1 VGHRQSGADV
11 RSDLPARRHFQYTPG
26 DQWDFDEAGTH
37 ILIDSEVAGQP
48 RKLITHSARNGFVYT
63 MDRNNGQIVGVKPY
77 MDNINWTRGIDPKTG
92 KPLDYDPAKDIQT
105 YSGVAIHS
113 GSDPVKKVCP
123 TILGGNNYWPSSYSP
138 RTKLLYVPA
147 LTGCDDV
154 KIDTAMHSKE
164 RGWNGGT
171 HSATERLESNI
182 TAFDPVSGEIKGNV
196 HLRYPNVSGTLATA
210 GGLVFAGLTD
220 GTLAAFDDTTLTELW
235 KVNVGSGFNAPP
247 MTFEVNGK
255 QYVAIASGLYN
266 TGRGALANSPELKD
280 QRNATVL
287 YVFGL

>member
-1 VGHRQSGADV
+1 
-11 RSDLPARRHFQYTPG
+11 
-26 DQWDFDEAGTH
+26 
-37 ILIDSEVAGQP
+37 
-48 RKLITHSARNGFVYT
+48 
-63 MDRNNGQIVGVKPY
+63 M
-77 MDNINWTRGIDPKTG
+77 
-92 KPLDYDPAKDIQT
+92 
-105 YSGVAIHS
+105 
-113 GSDPVKKVCP
+113 KKVCP

-235 KVNVGSGFNAPP
+235 KINVGSGFNAPP